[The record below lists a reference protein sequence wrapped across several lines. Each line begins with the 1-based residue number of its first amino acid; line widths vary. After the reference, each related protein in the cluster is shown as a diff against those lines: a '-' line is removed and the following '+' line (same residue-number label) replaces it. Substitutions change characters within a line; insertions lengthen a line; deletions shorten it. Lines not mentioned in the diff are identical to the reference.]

1 MKSFLL
7 IALTLASFS
16 TYAHGVKRLTTATCT
31 TGSDTQL
38 GAVVKWDSSV
48 SPFGPNQII
57 INGEEVKASVTLTFL
72 DEGVEIQGKLQN
84 KEKFAITTTG
94 EKEYETVLK
103 VGETEIP
110 VACTTTT
117 KFRLF

>member
-7 IALTLASFS
+7 IALTMASFS

-38 GAVVKWDSSV
+38 GAVVKWDATV
-48 SPFGPNQII
+48 SRIGPSEVI
-57 INGEEVKASVTLTFL
+57 INGETVKSGIFLTFNRN
-72 DEGVEIQGKLQN
+72 EIETSGYLQN
-84 KEKFAITTTG
+84 KEKFTITTSG
-94 EKEYETVLK
+94 EKEYETVLT

-110 VACTTTT
+110 VLCTTTT
-117 KFRLF
+117 KFKLY